1 MILRLKNQKTGSNS
15 RVERVPGIEPGP
27 KDWKSLVLP
36 LNYTRIFLNNLFN
49 GQACL
54 PLNYT
59 RVRLVLYQICF
70 KTGTEITNKIV
81 DVNALS
87 MQ

>member
-1 MILRLKNQKTGSNS
+1 
-15 RVERVPGIEPGP
+15 
-27 KDWKSLVLP
+27 
-36 LNYTRIFLNNLFN
+36 LFN